1 MLINIDPILSP
12 EILCTLREMGHG
24 DKLVLCD
31 SNFPAYSM
39 NPKVHRM
46 DGVNAAR
53 AAEAILSIFPL
64 DSFVDSPIQR
74 MEIDEKPNELNE
86 VHSELINI
94 TKKVAGENWLVTSIE
109 RFKFYEEARKAFAI
123 ITTNETRPF
132 GCFIFTKG
140 VVKPDGSVWVL
151 EK

>member
-24 DKLVLCD
+24 DKLILCD

-39 NPKVHRM
+39 NSKVHRM

-74 MEIDEKPNELNE
+74 MEIDGKPNELNQ
-86 VHSELINI
+86 VHNELIDI

-109 RFKFYEEARKAFAI
+109 RFKFYDEARKAFAI